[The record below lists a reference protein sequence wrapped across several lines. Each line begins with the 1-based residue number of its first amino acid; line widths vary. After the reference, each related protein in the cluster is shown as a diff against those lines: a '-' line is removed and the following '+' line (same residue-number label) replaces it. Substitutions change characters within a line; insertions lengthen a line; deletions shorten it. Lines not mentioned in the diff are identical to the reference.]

1 MLTIFLM
8 EVYEMKVKML
18 VQSQYKSE
26 LLRLGKVYEINDK
39 TANRWVL
46 SGLAEKA
53 PETDESKPAE

>member
-1 MLTIFLM
+1 
-8 EVYEMKVKML
+8 MKVKML

>member
-1 MLTIFLM
+1 M

-26 LLRLGKVYEINDK
+26 LLRLGKVYEINDT
-39 TANRWVL
+39 TAKRWVL

-53 PETDESKPAE
+53 LETAESKPVK